1 MQARREKNKITEIAS
16 EDVRYQDA
24 LTVGKLGVKLF
35 KEGKGISY
43 QELLPD
49 YMRQA
54 EAERKLAEKQAAEA
68 MKRAASGK

>member
-1 MQARREKNKITEIAS
+1 MQ
-16 EDVRYQDA
+16 
-24 LTVGKLGVKLF
+24 
-35 KEGKGISY
+35 EGKGLSY

-68 MKRAASGK
+68 AKRAASKK